1 MHLGAIAGNFLF
13 RIVLATIGTLFG
25 LPLDIRH
32 VAFASANLGYALVAL
47 EFAVAWQT
55 VAWCALGVALIGFT
69 NLAVSFALAL
79 RVALRAR
86 DVEFRRTGE
95 LLALLW
101 REFRVRPGR
110 FFLPS
115 QARSAAPA

>member
-1 MHLGAIAGNFLF
+1 
-13 RIVLATIGTLFG
+13 
-25 LPLDIRH
+25 
-32 VAFASANLGYALVAL
+32 
-47 EFAVAWQT
+47 

-79 RVALRAR
+79 WVALRAR
-86 DVEFRRTGE
+86 GAEFRRTGE

-101 REFRVRPGR
+101 REFRARPGR

-115 QARSAAPA
+115 HAAPAAPA